1 MLTNAFNALYMFMIC
16 SNHFDFFLK
25 KKNVHMAGKN
35 LLVRLHAI
43 VLIVF
48 QEKRIM
54 VLLLA
59 VRLVD
64 RLNFIF
70 SFSIYYLYRR
80 MF

>member
-1 MLTNAFNALYMFMIC
+1 
-16 SNHFDFFLK
+16 
-25 KKNVHMAGKN
+25 MAGKN

-43 VLIVF
+43 VLIVS